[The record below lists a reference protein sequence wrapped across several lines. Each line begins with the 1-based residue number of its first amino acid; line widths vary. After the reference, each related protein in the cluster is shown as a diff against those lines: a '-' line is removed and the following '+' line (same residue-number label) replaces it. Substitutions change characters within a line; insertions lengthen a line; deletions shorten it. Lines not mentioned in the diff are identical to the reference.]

1 MDIYIFEGRNITISG
16 NSMMIEMQRTA
27 AIKNGHTPLKIVVNG
42 TSGTAPFMTK
52 TFRPTGGVISPTS
65 RTITMMTPNQSG
77 LKFMAL
83 MMGNR
88 MGTIR
93 IMIA

>member
-1 MDIYIFEGRNITISG
+1 MITYIFDGRNITISG
-16 NSMMIEMQRTA
+16 NNIMIVMQTTA
-27 AIKNGHTPLKIVVNG
+27 AIKKGHTPLKIVVNG

-65 RTITMMTPNQSG
+65 STITMMTPNQSG

-83 MMGNR
+83 MIGNR